1 MTFDNRICNIYKESN
16 RSENVLED
24 EFAYIPLLLLSK
36 SLGTHGQR
44 SIDYNPSGAA
54 IAAAML
60 A

>member
-24 EFAYIPLLLLSK
+24 EFVYIPLPLLSK
-36 SLGTHGQR
+36 SLGTHGQC
-44 SIDYNPSGAA
+44 SIDYNPSRAA